1 MKISNQGIIPLDNLK
16 ADTPSTG
23 KQPLP
28 GSGDTAKTEV
38 NNAQLSALSRSAGD
52 VYAGLSE
59 QDEVDMD
66 KVMAMRSAI
75 EKGQLPLD
83 EEALVNAIM
92 DMHRL

>member
-16 ADTPSTG
+16 ADTPNTG
-23 KQPLP
+23 KGSQP
-28 GSGDTAKTEV
+28 GSYDV
-38 NNAQLSALSRSAGD
+38 SRNNANTAQLSALSRSASD

-59 QDEVDMD
+59 RDEVDMD
-66 KVMAMRSAI
+66 KVMAMRNAI
-75 EKGQLPLD
+75 ENGELPLD